1 MTVQDLAN
9 PHPRPGDGLRDAAAN
24 LLSARYGEPRT
35 EARKAGKKVDI
46 YFEYIDLKKRRR
58 LFVEAKDYES
68 PLTRAQVR
76 DIWADYMG
84 LIEKNRPAELII
96 VTRSGLTADADA
108 YVSDE
113 LTYVSHLTIWELENT
128 ILGLSDYI
136 RHLSGIFSEGGLSEY
151 YVPARVSPVAYLE
164 GKQQRKTLSKS
175 FDVFDTIQDWI
186 VGADSTPIAILG
198 GYGAGK
204 TSLARRIVAHQAVTA
219 LKDAGA
225 RRPILVKLGAFSRS
239 ASIDGIF
246 GSMFSSEFPNNGFNF
261 LQFLRAN
268 ERGRLLIVLDGFDE
282 MKHAMTWADFRYQAQ
297 EINKLIVDGARIVL
311 LGRPSAFLSQ
321 DEHSHILRG
330 KKRSGTVWRK
340 IADWPEFREYD
351 LQDFTPD
358 ERADFVRRYISRSQ
372 RDSSRYSRLEESDIE
387 MRVSRVNALADL
399 AKETFGKPVHA
410 KILTDLGADP
420 GFDLGRFGTGV
431 TRWQLYEAFFETLV
445 DRETEKSARKD
456 ISAKNRLEFIREIAL
471 WLWTAKGGST
481 SFQAGDLP
489 VELMDRI
496 PGGDSMEPE
505 ARVREYLT
513 GSLLEKKSG
522 DVFYFGHRSFAEFL
536 VAQRI
541 VSRPPSRS
549 DHALYSMLFREG
561 VEAFIIDG
569 ARADTL
575 RGWAKTLSYADGTI
589 RLEYLHML
597 AEKCGGLRKL
607 RRELVSGS
615 LWSDVLEQF
624 GDKIDFGP
632 VLESKLSKAVMR
644 ADNLFA
650 AILIKII
657 NYSMSKRTIDD
668 RGVDHDTLIH
678 LAASLLNKELG
689 KPRDKY
695 GLLKNK
701 PGLVAPQLIFRSCVT
716 RHGFSSKVS
725 INGRRLVAQ
734 CDDILRGAGIDISF
748 GDGSAVHGIP
758 DMFTFAWNDA
768 ASKVGLFYKAK
779 ARARIQTLAVTRGK
793 GVSKTVE
800 QDESET

>member
-1 MTVQDLAN
+1 
-9 PHPRPGDGLRDAAAN
+9 
-24 LLSARYGEPRT
+24 
-35 EARKAGKKVDI
+35 
-46 YFEYIDLKKRRR
+46 
-58 LFVEAKDYES
+58 
-68 PLTRAQVR
+68 
-76 DIWADYMG
+76 
-84 LIEKNRPAELII
+84 
-96 VTRSGLTADADA
+96 
-108 YVSDE
+108 
-113 LTYVSHLTIWELENT
+113 
-128 ILGLSDYI
+128 
-136 RHLSGIFSEGGLSEY
+136 
-151 YVPARVSPVAYLE
+151 
-164 GKQQRKTLSKS
+164 
-175 FDVFDTIQDWI
+175 
-186 VGADSTPIAILG
+186 
-198 GYGAGK
+198 
-204 TSLARRIVAHQAVTA
+204 
-219 LKDAGA
+219 
-225 RRPILVKLGAFSRS
+225 
-239 ASIDGIF
+239 
-246 GSMFSSEFPNNGFNF
+246 
-261 LQFLRAN
+261 
-268 ERGRLLIVLDGFDE
+268 
-282 MKHAMTWADFRYQAQ
+282 
-297 EINKLIVDGARIVL
+297 
-311 LGRPSAFLSQ
+311 
-321 DEHSHILRG
+321 
-330 KKRSGTVWRK
+330 
-340 IADWPEFREYD
+340 
-351 LQDFTPD
+351 
-358 ERADFVRRYISRSQ
+358 
-372 RDSSRYSRLEESDIE
+372 LEESDIE

-420 GFDLGRFGTGV
+420 GFNLDRFGTGV

-456 ISAKNRLEFIREIAL
+456 ISAKSRLEFIREIAL

-481 SFQAGDLP
+481 SFQVGDLP
-489 VELMDRI
+489 VELMDKI

-536 VAQRI
+536 VAQRT

-561 VEAFIIDG
+561 VEAFIVDG

-632 VLESKLSKAVMR
+632 VLESKLSKAIMR

-716 RHGFSSKVS
+716 RHGLSSKVN

-758 DMFTFAWNDA
+758 DMFTFTWNDA
-768 ASKVGLFYKAK
+768 ASRVGLLYKAK

-800 QDESET
+800 LDESET